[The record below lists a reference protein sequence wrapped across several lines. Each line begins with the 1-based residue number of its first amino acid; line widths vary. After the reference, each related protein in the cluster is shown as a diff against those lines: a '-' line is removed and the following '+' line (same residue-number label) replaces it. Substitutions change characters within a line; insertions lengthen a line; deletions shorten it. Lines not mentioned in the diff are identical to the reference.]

1 LCSPDCVAIDPSLK
15 NVEFPDRVALIP
27 LSQKIE
33 LPLLV
38 QLSAFAP
45 EIAKARIP
53 ASTQRMIISR

>member
-1 LCSPDCVAIDPSLK
+1 VAIDPSLK